1 MSWGRQWLQINT
13 VYKKLK
19 VSKYRLF
26 EMMWIQCL
34 ITVLRQFFKSIC
46 TTNHSDGKK
55 PKTFAVLWLQIIRN
69 QWTNMCYVNIF
80 DMSCFLMTVML
91 FEFHHILFFHVKKP
105 LSCIPQQTT
114 AHRSPCWPDNFNTP
128 SGVYKPILLFLPLLT
143 SSTSNNMLNY
153 ENVNYWWFK

>member
-55 PKTFAVLWLQIIRN
+55 TKTFAVLWLQIIRN

-80 DMSCFLMTVML
+80 DMSCFLMIVML
-91 FEFHHILFFHVKKP
+91 FEFHHIFFSMSKSHSPVSLSKQQLTDHPAGQTISTHHLGSTNPSFFFYLFWHHP
-105 LSCIPQQTT
+105 PPTT
-114 AHRSPCWPDNFNTP
+114 CWTM
-128 SGVYKPILLFLPLLT
+128 KL
-143 SSTSNNMLNY
+143 
-153 ENVNYWWFK
+153 